1 MNVATAARLLL
12 EWAEAQCAQ
21 FQSER
26 RTEPGEKKG
35 GAAAGNTGRTNWQPD
50 MRWPRSGQQ
59 QQAELYVH
67 VHLNTICNK
76 HLLWS
81 WLKV

>member
-35 GAAAGNTGRTNWQPD
+35 GAAAGNTGRTN
-50 MRWPRSGQQ
+50 
-59 QQAELYVH
+59 
-67 VHLNTICNK
+67 
-76 HLLWS
+76 
-81 WLKV
+81 